1 MIGIVQP
8 DSGNIT
14 SICDSVARLG
24 LDYRL
29 LPEPQLDGITHLILP
44 GQGRFGAVMRYL
56 HRTGWADAL
65 TQWVADGKPLVGIC
79 VGLQVLF
86 QSSAEDDDPGL
97 GILPGRVE
105 WVQAPKRPMMGWA
118 PVAFNNI
125 DLPDGDAYFVNS
137 YVVPESEHAVA
148 TVTYGASFAAAVARD
163 NVVAFQFHPEK
174 SGAWGQEVLGLCLK

>member
-24 LDYRL
+24 LAYRL
-29 LPEPQLDGITHLILP
+29 LREPQLEGITHLILP

-56 HRTGWADAL
+56 NRTGWSEAL
-65 TQWVADGKPLVGIC
+65 RQWVADGKPLIGIC

-86 QSSAEDDDPGL
+86 ESSEEDEDAGL
-97 GILPGRVE
+97 GLLPGRVTR
-105 WVQAPKRPMMGWA
+105 VQAPKRPMMGWA
-118 PVAFNNI
+118 PVRFCNI

-137 YVVPESEHAVA
+137 FVVPESEHAVA
-148 TVTYGASFAAAVARD
+148 SVTYGAPFAAAVARD